1 MTGTKNKEKHL
12 SVNEMLDLIRE
23 YSERE
28 YQELMKAP
36 VGITE
41 DHIDHLLEQ
50 YPTEKAAREFLAK
63 DLKDYQ

>member
-1 MTGTKNKEKHL
+1 MTGIKNKERYL

-41 DHIDHLLEQ
+41 DHIDYLLEK